1 METGALWEQVSWC
14 CSLAN
19 STGGINIYMYTYTYI
34 YIYSYSPN
42 REEQRNLT
50 GNSFKLILSIT
61 VPFLHLS
68 LQTKQLCTLKTREI
82 TNSQARAGTFSVLLF
97 VLLWMSFLL
106 PAHSG
111 QLPLSDPPLAPLMSE
126 SAPPHLLVWQ
136 VVKRGLGGREGG
148 A

>member
-1 METGALWEQVSWC
+1 MRAGELVLFSGQQHSRNKYICVY
-14 CSLAN
+14 
-19 STGGINIYMYTYTYI
+19 IHIHI

-50 GNSFKLILSIT
+50 GNSFKLIPSIT

-97 VLLWMSFLL
+97 VLL
-106 PAHSG
+106 
-111 QLPLSDPPLAPLMSE
+111 
-126 SAPPHLLVWQ
+126 
-136 VVKRGLGGREGG
+136 
-148 A
+148 